1 MRSKLQL
8 VLILIAVPLVGFMVS
23 EGILRYEDGE
33 LRNQLR
39 ELDLGL
45 TEAQIDQISL
55 SNICDAVVPE
65 EAETAAALSEACK
78 RMSMLKLV
86 SAGSVY
92 SAVAGVALLVMI
104 GIAGWLSRFS
114 RRVLVITFGP
124 GLYIAVLMT
133 IGLMS
138 SHAAIAMA
146 SIYYG
151 ESALIGRIHVGYI
164 ILIGLGAVVGVL
176 SVGANMITAVRRAT
190 TTVIGRVL
198 PRDAA
203 PLLWAR
209 VDEASRKLGAL
220 APDHIVVGVEPNFY
234 VTESEVECSD
244 NTLKGRTL
252 FCSAPLCRIL
262 STTELDAVIGHE
274 LGHFKG
280 QDTEYSKR
288 FAPIYRGTASS
299 LEALE
304 GDEEEGALAIALL
317 PGRVL
322 LGYFLHAFSIAES
335 KHSRSREFAADK
347 AGAAVSTPEDL
358 GVALTKLHAFADVW
372 QGVTEE
378 SINALR
384 QGLAFPNV
392 STLFAEASVAIAS
405 NELLESVRDAQVSHP
420 TDSHPPLSERLDAL
434 GVSMATLAPRSLNV
448 APENG
453 ASGLLGALQS
463 IEEDLSTEFQAML
476 TILHGIEVPSGEDAA
491 SEAVEESTSATQ
503 DRGRDN

>member
-8 VLILIAVPLVGFMVS
+8 VLILIAVPLVGYMVS
-23 EGILRYEDGE
+23 EGILRYEAGV

-45 TEAQIDQISL
+45 TAAQIDAISL
-55 SNICDAVVPE
+55 SNICDGVAGVD
-65 EAETAAALSEACK
+65 AGIAAAFSEECG
-78 RMSMLKLV
+78 RMRILKLLR
-86 SAGSVY
+86 AGSVY
-92 SAVAGVALLVMI
+92 SAIAGVAMLVMI
-104 GIAGWLSRFS
+104 GIVGWLARFS
-114 RRVLVITFGP
+114 RRVLVLTFGP
-124 GLYIAVLMT
+124 GLYVAVLMT
-133 IGLMS
+133 IGLIS

-151 ESALIGRIHVGYI
+151 EDALIGRIHVGYI
-164 ILIGLGAVVGVL
+164 LLIGLGALVGVF
-176 SVGANMITAVRRAT
+176 SVGANMLTAVRRAT
-190 TTVIGRVL
+190 TSVIGRVL

-209 VDEASRKLGAL
+209 VDEASRRLGAL

-234 VTESEVECSD
+234 VTEAEVECSD
-244 NTLKGRTL
+244 RVLKGRTL

-262 STTELDAVIGHE
+262 STPELDAVIGHE

-288 FAPIYRGTASS
+288 FAPIYSGTASS
-299 LEALE
+299 LEALD
-304 GDEEEGALAIALL
+304 GDEEEGASAIALL
-317 PGRVL
+317 PGRVV
-322 LGYFLHAFSIAES
+322 LGYFMHAFSIAES
-335 KHSRSREFAADK
+335 KHSRIREFAADK

-358 GVALTKLHAFADVW
+358 AVALMKLHAFSDVW
-372 QGVTEE
+372 QAVTEE
-378 SINALR
+378 SVNALR
-384 QGLAFPNV
+384 QGLAFPNI
-392 STLFAEASVAIAS
+392 SALFAEASVAIAS

-434 GVSMATLAPRSLNV
+434 GVSMAALAPRSLSV

-453 ASGLLGALQS
+453 ASGLLGPLQS

-476 TILHGIEVPSGEDAA
+476 TVIHGIEVPSGEESA
-491 SEAVEESTSATQ
+491 SKDVEDSTSNSR
-503 DRGRDN
+503 DRGEL